1 MSKILA
7 ILSEKILIPL
17 AIKLGEFLW
26 KRFQISQTNKMK
38 KDIDKKKQALRN
50 AISKAESDEELKNLS
65 IILDDYSEL

>member
-38 KDIDKKKQALRN
+38 KDIEKKKQALRD

>member
-38 KDIDKKKQALRN
+38 KDIDKKKQALRD